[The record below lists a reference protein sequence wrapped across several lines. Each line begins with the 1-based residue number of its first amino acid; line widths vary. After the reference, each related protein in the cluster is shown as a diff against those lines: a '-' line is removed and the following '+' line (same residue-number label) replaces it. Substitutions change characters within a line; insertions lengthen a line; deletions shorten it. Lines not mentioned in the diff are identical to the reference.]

1 MHDGAAGSP
10 FVVADEIS
18 RITVKCGN
26 GPLPAMTSAPA
37 QVSFGG
43 GAEGTAC
50 ARFHTST
57 QLKRQSRPLR
67 LLGRRRRMAC
77 LFINNISRPDA
88 QAVPNKC
95 RGCGSRRATPEGA
108 TLALTMLLHPHNQ
121 KRRESDAWIALAA
134 SRDKL
139 AVRGT

>member
-1 MHDGAAGSP
+1 MQEGAAGSP
-10 FVVADEIS
+10 FVVAEEIS
-18 RITVKCGN
+18 RITVKCGK

-57 QLKRQSRPLR
+57 PLKRQSRLLR
-67 LLGRRRRMAC
+67 LPGRRMAR
-77 LFINNISRPDA
+77 LFITTSQDLMLRPF
-88 QAVPNKC
+88 QTN
-95 RGCGSRRATPEGA
+95 
-108 TLALTMLLHPHNQ
+108 
-121 KRRESDAWIALAA
+121 A

-139 AVRGT
+139 TVRGTSMGIGTWNGLPCRP